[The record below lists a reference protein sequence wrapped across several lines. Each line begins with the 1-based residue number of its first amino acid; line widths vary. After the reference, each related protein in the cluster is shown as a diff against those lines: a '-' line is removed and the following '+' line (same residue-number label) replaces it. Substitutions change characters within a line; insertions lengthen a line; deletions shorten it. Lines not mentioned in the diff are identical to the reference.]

1 MADEPQGLSDSL
13 SLDTG
18 RLRGE
23 LTELNRLGSSFGG
36 TIARAFSSGI
46 SGGRKFSDV
55 LRGLALSLSQQ
66 ALTAA
71 LKPIG
76 NLFGGLLGSIASPGG
91 GITPFAK
98 GGVVNSPLLFP
109 LSGGTGLAG
118 EAGAEA
124 ILPLAR
130 DKSGRLGVRA
140 GAGGV
145 VNVTV
150 NVAARDVESFRQSQG
165 QIAAAMARAIERG
178 QRNL

>member
-1 MADEPQGLSDSL
+1 MADEPQGLSETL
-13 SLDTG
+13 SLDTQ
-18 RLRGE
+18 RLRAE
-23 LTELNRLGSSFGG
+23 LTELNRLGGSFGG
-36 TIARAFSSGI
+36 TIARAFSSAI

-55 LRGLALSLSQQ
+55 LRSLALSLSQQ

-76 NLFGGLLGSIASPGG
+76 TLFGGLLGSIAAPAG

-109 LSGGTGLAG
+109 LAGGTGVAG

-130 DKSGRLGVRA
+130 DRSGRLGVRA
-140 GAGGV
+140 GEGGA

-150 NVAARDVESFRQSQG
+150 NIAARDVESFRQSQG

>member
-1 MADEPQGLSDSL
+1 MTDEPQALSDTL
-13 SLDTG
+13 GLETE
-18 RLRGE
+18 RLRTE
-23 LTELNRLGSSFGG
+23 LAELNRLGSSFGG

-46 SGGRKFSDV
+46 TGGRKFSDV

-71 LKPIG
+71 LKPLG
-76 NLFGGLLGSIASPGG
+76 NLFGGALGSV
-91 GITPFAK
+91 TPFAK

-109 LSGGTGLAG
+109 LAGGAGIAG

-140 GAGGV
+140 GEGNG

-150 NVAARDVESFRQSQG
+150 NITARDVESFRQSQG

>member
-1 MADEPQGLSDSL
+1 MADEPQALSDTL
-13 SLDTG
+13 SLETEK
-18 RLRGE
+18 LRGE
-23 LTELNRLGSSFGG
+23 LTELNRLGGSFGG

-55 LRGLALSLSQQ
+55 LQGLALSLSHQ

-76 NLFGGLLGSIASPGG
+76 TLFSGALGSV
-91 GITPFAK
+91 TPFAK

-109 LSGGTGLAG
+109 MAGGTGMAG

-130 DKSGRLGVRA
+130 DRSGRLGVRA
-140 GAGGV
+140 GESGA

-150 NVAARDVESFRQSQG
+150 NIAARDVESFRQSQG

>member
-1 MADEPQGLSDSL
+1 MADEPQALSDTL
-13 SLDTG
+13 SLETE
-18 RLRGE
+18 RLRAE
-23 LTELNRLGSSFGG
+23 LADLNRLGSSFGG
-36 TIARAFSSGI
+36 TIARAFSSAI
-46 SGGRKFSDV
+46 TGGRKFSDV

-76 NLFGGLLGSIASPGG
+76 NLFDGLLGSIASPGG
-91 GITPFAK
+91 GIVPFAK

-109 LSGGTGLAG
+109 LAGGAGVAG

-130 DKSGRLGVRA
+130 DRNGRLGVRA
-140 GAGGV
+140 GEGSG

-150 NVAARDVESFRQSQG
+150 NIAARDIESFRQSQG

>member
-1 MADEPQGLSDSL
+1 MTDEPQALSDTL
-13 SLDTG
+13 SLDTD

-23 LTELNRLGSSFGG
+23 LTELNRLGSNFGG

-46 SGGRKFSDV
+46 TGGRKFSDV

-76 NLFGGLLGSIASPGG
+76 SLFGGLLGQTV
-91 GITPFAK
+91 TPFAK

-109 LSGGTGLAG
+109 MAGGAGLVG

-130 DKSGRLGVRA
+130 DRNGRLGVRA
-140 GAGGV
+140 GEGGV
-145 VNVTV
+145 HVTV
-150 NVAARDVESFRQSQG
+150 NIAARDVESFRQSQG